1 MHKSLVI
8 VAGGS
13 GRRMGS
19 MIPKQ
24 FLSLAGKPVLMHTI
38 QRFLDYDKHI
48 RVILVL
54 PIDQVSYWDKLCIQH
69 NFTARHKIAVGGETR
84 YQSVRNGFKFVEK
97 DSLTGIH
104 DGVRP
109 LVSPLVI
116 ANCYEQAELHGSA
129 IPCISVNE
137 TVRQVDKKG
146 SRVVNRENLKLIQT
160 PQVFQYELLENA
172 LRQEYSEDFTDDA
185 TVVEAAGYT
194 VNLTNGNPEN
204 IKITTPAD
212 LKLAEFYLSL

>member
-1 MHKSLVI
+1 MHKSLVL

-19 MIPKQ
+19 KVPKQ

-38 QRFLDYDKHI
+38 QRFLDYDKLI
-48 RVILVL
+48 EIILVL

-69 NFTARHKIAVGGETR
+69 NFAARHKIAIGGQTR
-84 YQSVRNGFKFVEK
+84 YESVRNGFKYVQK

-109 LVSPLVI
+109 LVSLSVI

-129 IPCISVNE
+129 IPCIGVTE
-137 TVRQVDKKG
+137 TVRQVDKMG
-146 SRVVNRENLKLIQT
+146 SRLVNRESLKLIQT
-160 PQVFQYELLENA
+160 PQVFQYDILENS
-172 LRQEYSEDFTDDA
+172 LQQDYSEEFTDDA

-212 LKLAEFYLSL
+212 LKIAEFYLGL